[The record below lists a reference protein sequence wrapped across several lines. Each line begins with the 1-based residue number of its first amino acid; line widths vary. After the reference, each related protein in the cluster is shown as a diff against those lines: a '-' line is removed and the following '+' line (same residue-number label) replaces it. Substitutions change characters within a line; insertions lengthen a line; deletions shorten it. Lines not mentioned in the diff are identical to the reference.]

1 MNGIQ
6 NIVEIYHMNFTSMYL
21 LYLDYNGF
29 FSFSFV
35 VLGKTTAFDV
45 LSFMTGIT
53 TFFNCAKVN
62 KMALNNFMTLQSL
75 LPNVKNVKTILL
87 MFKHKKVKYHF
98 YNVTSLQINT
108 TPIQGQKYWRTH
120 SRVSFFLTTAGICRP
135 YVEMAVYNLTSKEA
149 SLRDSEII
157 RFCND
162 SFQNVPSR
170 NGIEPLKSMV
180 RIQNR
185 TNNAERIEC
194 PFYGD
199 YIFSY
204 KGNKRFFCI
213 WTIMT

>member
-1 MNGIQ
+1 MVNISRQDFGLKGFCYSKACGDCETSATGWNGKPPKSHGSANDGKHYVIHNRYLNGIH
-6 NIVEIYHMNFTSMYL
+6 NIVEIYHINYL

-98 YNVTSLQINT
+98 YNVTFLQINT
-108 TPIQGQKYWRTH
+108 TPPDKVNNIDGH
-120 SRVSFFLTTAGICRP
+120 ILESRFSLPLQEFVDLT
-135 YVEMAVYNLTSKEA
+135 LKWQF
-149 SLRDSEII
+149 II
-157 RFCND
+157 
-162 SFQNVPSR
+162 
-170 NGIEPLKSMV
+170 
-180 RIQNR
+180 
-185 TNNAERIEC
+185 
-194 PFYGD
+194 
-199 YIFSY
+199 
-204 KGNKRFFCI
+204 
-213 WTIMT
+213 